1 MSLITPVVLD
11 RQTVVDSDSGRDE
24 KSRGARRQAN
34 GIPPLETGDHLSRA
48 EFERRYMAMPRVKKA
63 ELVEGV
69 VFMPSPVFF
78 QSHGEPHATVLGWLF
93 GYAAATPGLK
103 LADNTSLRLDFDNEV
118 QPDAMLFRLETM
130 GGQCRIA
137 DGDFLEGPPELIVE
151 VAASSASYDMHSK
164 RRVYRRNGVQEYLVL
179 LTLEEEVV
187 WFFLEDGEYNRLV
200 PDDQGVLRSRV
211 FPGLWLHL
219 EHFWNGTLPGLTDT
233 LQQGLASQE
242 HVDFAA
248 KLAQQSP

>member
-1 MSLITPVVLD
+1 MSAMTSTVLDQRTFVDTDSRRNEESRSTPV
-11 RQTVVDSDSGRDE
+11 R
-24 KSRGARRQAN
+24 AN

-48 EFERRYMAMPRVKKA
+48 EFERRYMAMPHVKKA

-137 DGDFLEGPPELIVE
+137 NDDFLEGPPG
-151 VAASSASYDMHSK
+151 ADRGS
-164 RRVYRRNGVQEYLVL
+164 RRQQR
-179 LTLEEEVV
+179 
-187 WFFLEDGEYNRLV
+187 FL
-200 PDDQGVLRSRV
+200 
-211 FPGLWLHL
+211 
-219 EHFWNGTLPGLTDT
+219 
-233 LQQGLASQE
+233 
-242 HVDFAA
+242 
-248 KLAQQSP
+248 